1 MRSAVAFVFLI
12 ILGVAAFVAY
22 NAFYIVHQ
30 TQMALVL
37 QFGDPTRVVTKPGLN
52 TKLPFVQ
59 TVEFF
64 DKRILDIEI
73 SSKEVIA
80 SDQKRLVVDAFARY
94 RITDPLLFYQA
105 LRDEQGANN
114 RLNSVMDGAMRDVLG
129 GAPFI
134 DVVRDRRDALMRQI
148 AERVSGQAKDFGI
161 QIVDVRIKRADLP
174 DANSQ
179 AIYNRMQTERQ
190 RQAAEL
196 RAQGSEQAKRIRAT
210 ADRQVTVLV
219 AEATRDSERTR
230 GEGDA
235 ERNRIYAAAFNRDP
249 DFFAFYR
256 SMQAY
261 EEGLKS
267 NDTRLVITP
276 NSEFFRYFNDPNAG
290 TSYVTPKA
298 STSSAPSGA
307 APAPQ
312 GATPAAQGS
321 AAAAPQ
327 TRP

>member
-1 MRSAVAFVFLI
+1 MRSAILFIFLI
-12 ILGVAAFVAY
+12 LLAVGAFVAY
-22 NAFYIVHQ
+22 NAFFIVHQ

-37 QFGDPTRVVTKPGLN
+37 QFGDPQRVVTKPGLN

-94 RITDPLLFYQA
+94 RITDPLLFFQA
-105 LRDEQGANN
+105 VRDEQGASQ
-114 RLNSVMDGAMRDVLG
+114 RLNSVMDGAMRGVLG
-129 GAPFI
+129 SSTFI
-134 DVVRDRRDALMRQI
+134 EVVRDRRDELMRQI
-148 AERVSGQAKDFGI
+148 AERVSGEAKDFGI
-161 QIVDVRIKRADLP
+161 EIVDVRIKRADLP
-174 DANSQ
+174 EANSQ
-179 AIYNRMQTERQ
+179 AIFTRMQTERQ

-196 RAQGSEQAKRIRAT
+196 RAQGNEQAKRIRAT

-235 ERNRIYAAAFNRDP
+235 ERNRIYASAFSRDP

-276 NSEFFRYFNDPNAG
+276 NSEFFRYFNSPDF
-290 TSYVTPKA
+290 V
-298 STSSAPSGA
+298 PSGTA
-307 APAPQ
+307 ARPTAPASNATT
-312 GATPAAQGS
+312 ATPT
-321 AAAAPQ
+321 Q